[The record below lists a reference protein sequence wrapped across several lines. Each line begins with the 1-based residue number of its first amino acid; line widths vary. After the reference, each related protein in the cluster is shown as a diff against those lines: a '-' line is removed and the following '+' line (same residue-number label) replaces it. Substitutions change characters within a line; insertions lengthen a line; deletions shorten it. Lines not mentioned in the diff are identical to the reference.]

1 MALLDVENL
10 TKRFG
15 GLVANK
21 DISLSVQAGEI
32 VAIIGPNGAGK
43 STLFNG
49 LVGHHQ
55 PTSGSVVF
63 DGQSMVGKRPEQVAA
78 MGLVRTYQIPR
89 SFGQMTV
96 LENAMVGALLRHPR
110 LPDAR
115 RESMKVLELVGLAD
129 RAGVRAAE
137 LNVAGQKRVELARA
151 LATEPRMLLLD
162 EVAGGLNPAEAIA
175 LAEILRGIH
184 AAGVT
189 LIIVE
194 HVLEVV
200 MRLAQRVLVLNFG
213 QMIAEGAPQ
222 DIVRDPAVIEAY
234 LGRKHRAEAM
244 LKIENLSVSYGGVQA
259 VREISLEVRPGEIAA
274 LLGANGAGKSS
285 TLLATVG
292 SVKPKAGRVI
302 FEGRDITGTP
312 PDRLVTQGI
321 AMIPEGARVFA
332 RQPVEQNLRLGA
344 YTVRDERVYRERLEQ
359 VYGLFPRLKE
369 RREQL
374 AGTMS
379 GGERQMLAI
388 GRALMSGP
396 RLLLIDEPSLG
407 LSPLLVEQVFDALA
421 ALNRDHGLSVLLVE
435 QNMTQALEVAARAYV
450 MQSGRVALSGS
461 AAELAASDE
470 VRKAYLGM

>member
-1 MALLDVENL
+1 MALLDVKNL

-21 DISLSVQAGEI
+21 DISLSVEAGEI

-49 LVGHHQ
+49 LVGHHE
-55 PTSGSVVF
+55 PTSGTVAF
-63 DGQSMVGKRPEQVAA
+63 AGESMIGRRPEQVAA

-115 RESMKVLELVGLAD
+115 RASARVLELVGLAD
-129 RAGVRAAE
+129 RADTLAAE

-175 LAEILRGIH
+175 LAEILRSIH

-222 DIVRDPAVIEAY
+222 DIVRNPAVIEAY
-234 LGRKHRAEAM
+234 LGRKHRA
-244 LKIENLSVSYGGVQA
+244 
-259 VREISLEVRPGEIAA
+259 
-274 LLGANGAGKSS
+274 
-285 TLLATVG
+285 
-292 SVKPKAGRVI
+292 
-302 FEGRDITGTP
+302 
-312 PDRLVTQGI
+312 
-321 AMIPEGARVFA
+321 
-332 RQPVEQNLRLGA
+332 
-344 YTVRDERVYRERLEQ
+344 
-359 VYGLFPRLKE
+359 
-369 RREQL
+369 
-374 AGTMS
+374 
-379 GGERQMLAI
+379 
-388 GRALMSGP
+388 
-396 RLLLIDEPSLG
+396 
-407 LSPLLVEQVFDALA
+407 
-421 ALNRDHGLSVLLVE
+421 
-435 QNMTQALEVAARAYV
+435 
-450 MQSGRVALSGS
+450 
-461 AAELAASDE
+461 
-470 VRKAYLGM
+470 

>member
-1 MALLDVENL
+1 MALLDVKNL
-10 TKRFG
+10 TKQFG

-21 DISLSVQAGEI
+21 DISLSVDAGEI

-49 LVGHHQ
+49 LVGHHE
-55 PTSGSVVF
+55 PTSGTVSF
-63 DGQSMVGKRPEQVAA
+63 DGQSMIGRRPEQVAA

-115 RESMKVLELVGLAD
+115 RESARVLELVGLAE
-129 RAGVRAAE
+129 RADVRAAE

-184 AAGVT
+184 ASGVT

-222 DIVRDPAVIEAY
+222 DIVRNPAVIEAY
-234 LGRKHRAEAM
+234 LGRKHRA
-244 LKIENLSVSYGGVQA
+244 
-259 VREISLEVRPGEIAA
+259 
-274 LLGANGAGKSS
+274 
-285 TLLATVG
+285 
-292 SVKPKAGRVI
+292 
-302 FEGRDITGTP
+302 
-312 PDRLVTQGI
+312 
-321 AMIPEGARVFA
+321 
-332 RQPVEQNLRLGA
+332 
-344 YTVRDERVYRERLEQ
+344 
-359 VYGLFPRLKE
+359 
-369 RREQL
+369 
-374 AGTMS
+374 
-379 GGERQMLAI
+379 
-388 GRALMSGP
+388 
-396 RLLLIDEPSLG
+396 
-407 LSPLLVEQVFDALA
+407 
-421 ALNRDHGLSVLLVE
+421 
-435 QNMTQALEVAARAYV
+435 
-450 MQSGRVALSGS
+450 
-461 AAELAASDE
+461 
-470 VRKAYLGM
+470 

>member
-1 MALLDVENL
+1 MLDVKNL

-21 DISLSVQAGEI
+21 DISLSVEAGEI

-49 LVGHHQ
+49 LVGHHE
-55 PTSGSVVF
+55 PTSGTVAF
-63 DGQSMVGKRPEQVAA
+63 AGESMIGRRPEQVAA

-115 RESMKVLELVGLAD
+115 RASARVLELVGLAD
-129 RAGVRAAE
+129 RADTLAAE

-175 LAEILRGIH
+175 LAEILSGIH

-222 DIVRDPAVIEAY
+222 DIVRNPAVIEAY
-234 LGRKHRAEAM
+234 LGRKHRA
-244 LKIENLSVSYGGVQA
+244 
-259 VREISLEVRPGEIAA
+259 
-274 LLGANGAGKSS
+274 
-285 TLLATVG
+285 
-292 SVKPKAGRVI
+292 
-302 FEGRDITGTP
+302 
-312 PDRLVTQGI
+312 
-321 AMIPEGARVFA
+321 
-332 RQPVEQNLRLGA
+332 
-344 YTVRDERVYRERLEQ
+344 
-359 VYGLFPRLKE
+359 
-369 RREQL
+369 
-374 AGTMS
+374 
-379 GGERQMLAI
+379 
-388 GRALMSGP
+388 
-396 RLLLIDEPSLG
+396 
-407 LSPLLVEQVFDALA
+407 
-421 ALNRDHGLSVLLVE
+421 
-435 QNMTQALEVAARAYV
+435 
-450 MQSGRVALSGS
+450 
-461 AAELAASDE
+461 
-470 VRKAYLGM
+470 